1 MTALRG
7 AQRREAMLR
16 PNDPMLRSGYSLI
29 ANVMITAVL
38 GLGFWITAA
47 RLFPTSVVGRDTVLV
62 SAMLSVSAFCQ
73 LNLSSVILRFLR
85 IARVSPGR
93 FVVGSYVVVGTLSL
107 LVASAFV
114 IAAPHVSHSFAFFHR
129 EPWLLPVFVVAVAV
143 WGIFALQDA
152 VLTAFRRTAW
162 VPIENA
168 LFGVL
173 KLALLPVLLLAGAAH
188 AMFLAWML
196 AMAVLI
202 VPINSLIFR
211 SVIPNRPPRGD
222 VPSPVER
229 FGWGG
234 LIRFSLRDLG
244 GTLFGLGASTM
255 LPVVVVAF
263 VGTTQSAFF
272 YMPFTLIATF
282 DLMFLNV
289 AAALTVEGGASEQ
302 RLAELVRLTARRY
315 APLLLGSI
323 VLILVSAPL
332 LLSLYG
338 SSYAQAG
345 TPVLRLLACASIFR
359 AATALCIGV
368 SRVQGRGGWILA
380 AQGATFALVIGLTAV
395 LAPGHGIDGVAIA
408 WLVANGLVGI
418 VAMQRLIRMLWRQR
432 TTDDAVDRSRNGSPA
447 MADSRFLCV
456 TVTESIPKAATN
468 LEHLVA
474 SLDRQGVD
482 IDLVIVVRGG
492 VDNEPGYAR
501 GRVRLHRLNAPR
513 ATALSVARNLAL
525 AHARETGLLDKAD
538 IVAFPDDDCRYG
550 DGLLTRVA
558 SQLAESGCEAVTGA
572 YGPSAGTVDRRR
584 FRFGDASLTPTLI
597 MRVGCSAAMFMTG
610 NAVRAVGDWDVRFGL
625 GAMYGASEDADYA
638 LRFLALGFTGA
649 YRPAGI
655 VVEHPYKAN
664 RPAEY
669 YLGNVAVLAKHARGR
684 VAIKLLLARRL
695 AGGVAL
701 VLRSRMSLARFG
713 QAVHAARAP
722 WPEC

>member
-1 MTALRG
+1 MTGVRRP
-7 AQRREAMLR
+7 QRREAMLR

-29 ANVMITAVL
+29 ANVMVTAVL
-38 GLGFWITAA
+38 GLGFWIAAA

-85 IARVSPGR
+85 IARISPGR
-93 FVVGSYVVVGTLSL
+93 LVVGSYIVVGILSL

-114 IAAPHVSHSFAFFHR
+114 IGAPHVSGSFAFLHR
-129 EPWLLPVFVVAVAV
+129 EPWILPVFVVAVAV

-168 LFGVL
+168 AFGVL
-173 KLALLPVLLLAGAAH
+173 KLGLLPLLLLAGAAH
-188 AMFLAWML
+188 AMFLAWTL
-196 AMAVLI
+196 AMAVLV

-263 VGTTQSAFF
+263 VGTSQSAFF
-272 YMPFTLIATF
+272 YMPFVLIATF

-302 RLAELVRLTARRY
+302 RLADLVRLTARRY

-338 SSYAQAG
+338 SSYSHAG
-345 TPVLRLLACASIFR
+345 TNVLRLLACASIFR

-368 SRVQGRGGWILA
+368 CRVQGRGGWILA
-380 AQGATFALVIGLTAV
+380 AQGATFALIIGLTAL
-395 LAPGHGIDGVAIA
+395 LAPKHGIDGVATA

-418 VAMQRLIRMLWRQR
+418 VALRRLIRILRRQP
-432 TTDDAVDRSRNGSPA
+432 TADDTAESVRDASPA
-447 MADSRFLCV
+447 IVGNVLCI
-456 TVTESIPKAATN
+456 TVTESVPEAAAN

-482 IDLVIVVRGG
+482 IDLVIVFRGG

-501 GRVRLHRLNAPR
+501 GRVSVHRLTAPR
-513 ATALSVARNLAL
+513 ATGLSAARNLAL
-525 AHARETGLLDKAD
+525 AHARRTGLLDNAD

-572 YGPSAGTVDRRR
+572 YGPSGGTVDRRR
-584 FRFGDASLTPTLI
+584 FRLGDAALTPTLI

-610 NAVRAVGDWDVRFGL
+610 AAVRAVGDWDVRFGL
-625 GAMYGASEDADYA
+625 GATYGASEDADYA

-649 YRPAGI
+649 YRPAEI

-669 YLGNVAVLAKHARGR
+669 YLGNVAVLAKHARGC

-695 AGGVAL
+695 AAGVAL
-701 VLRSRMSLARFG
+701 VLRSQMPRARFG
-713 QAVHAARAP
+713 QAVRAARAP
-722 WPEC
+722 WPAC

>member
-7 AQRREAMLR
+7 AQRRAAMLR
-16 PNDPMLRSGYSLI
+16 PSDPMLRSGYSLI

-85 IARVSPGR
+85 IARISPGR

-114 IAAPHVSHSFAFFHR
+114 LAAPHVSHSFAFLHR
-129 EPWLLPVFVVAVAV
+129 ESWLLPVFVAAVAV

-173 KLALLPVLLLAGAAH
+173 KLALLPVLLLAGTAH
-188 AMFLAWML
+188 AMFLAWTV

-302 RLAELVRLTARRY
+302 RLGDLVRLTARRY

-338 SSYAQAG
+338 SSYSHAG
-345 TPVLRLLACASIFR
+345 TNVLRLLACASIFR

-368 SRVQGRGGWILA
+368 CRVQGRGGWILA

-395 LAPGHGIDGVAIA
+395 LAPKHGIDGVATA

-418 VAMQRLIRMLWRQR
+418 VALQRLIRFLRRQR
-432 TTDDAVDRSRNGSPA
+432 TADNTADRLRTAPGA
-447 MADSRFLCV
+447 IADNFLCI
-456 TVTESIPKAATN
+456 TVTESTPKAATN

-474 SLDRQGVD
+474 SLDRQGLD
-482 IDLVIVVRGG
+482 IDLVLVVRGG
-492 VDNEPGYAR
+492 VDSEPAFAR
-501 GRVRLHRLNAPR
+501 GRVTVHPLNAPR
-513 ATALSVARNLAL
+513 ATGLSAARNLAL
-525 AHARETGLLDKAD
+525 AQARRTGLLDKAD

-550 DGLLTRVA
+550 DGLLIRVA
-558 SQLAESGCEAVTGA
+558 SQFATSGCEAITGA
-572 YGPSAGTVDRRR
+572 YGPSARTVDRRR
-584 FRFGDASLTPTLI
+584 FRLGDASLTPALI
-597 MRVGCSAAMFMTG
+597 MRVGCSATMFMTG
-610 NAVRAVGDWDVRFGL
+610 SAVRAVGDWDVRFGL
-625 GAMYGASEDADYA
+625 GARYGASEDADYA
-638 LRFLALGFTGA
+638 FRLLALGFTGA
-649 YRPAGI
+649 YRPTDI

-669 YLGNVAVLAKHARGR
+669 YLGNVAVLAKHARGGL
-684 VAIKLLLARRL
+684 AIKLLLARRL

-701 VLRSRMSLARFG
+701 VVRSQMPFARLA

-722 WPEC
+722 WPSC